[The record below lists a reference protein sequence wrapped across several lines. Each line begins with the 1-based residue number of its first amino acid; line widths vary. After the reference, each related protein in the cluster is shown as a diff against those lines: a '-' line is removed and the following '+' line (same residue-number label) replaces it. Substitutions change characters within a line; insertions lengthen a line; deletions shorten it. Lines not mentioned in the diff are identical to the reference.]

1 MRARRTHKT
10 RASDVA
16 VATPAA
22 GVESA
27 FPGHVPLL
35 GKRHESTG
43 AARRTIVDGDVLELL
58 LDDILQARHT
68 GGSFERDE
76 EGEGARRRESGV
88 GGDDVT
94 IRERREVKHRRC
106 EHEAELSHLV
116 HKRSAARNERRVR
129 VCKPVRPALR
139 LLLTNGLHRA
149 CFERLCHFLDVGR
162 RP

>member
-43 AARRTIVDGDVLELL
+43 AARRTIVDGNVLELL

-76 EGEGARRRESGV
+76 EREGAGDERQASEGTMSLSARDDKSSTGAASGTKPNSAIWFTN
-88 GGDDVT
+88 DPQ
-94 IRERREVKHRRC
+94 
-106 EHEAELSHLV
+106 HEMSVAF
-116 HKRSAARNERRVR
+116 
-129 VCKPVRPALR
+129 
-139 LLLTNGLHRA
+139 A
-149 CFERLCHFLDVGR
+149 CAS
-162 RP
+162 P